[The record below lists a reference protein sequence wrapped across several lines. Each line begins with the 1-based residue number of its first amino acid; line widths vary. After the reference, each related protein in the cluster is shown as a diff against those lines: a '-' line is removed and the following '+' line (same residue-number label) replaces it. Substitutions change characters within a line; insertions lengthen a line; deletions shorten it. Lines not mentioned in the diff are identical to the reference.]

1 MYLLDS
7 NIVSGAM
14 AVDKAIVAQ
23 LTRAEAGGL
32 AISCVTLAEILYGLL
47 KLEARADSSSSH
59 VHRKQELFRQL
70 MDHIDVLPW
79 DSEAAL
85 AYAAERVACEA
96 EGQTL
101 DRADL
106 MILAHASSTGR
117 TLVTRDLALRRRDR
131 KAPHRTRVIGW

>member
-23 LTRAEAGGL
+23 LTRVETGGL

-47 KLEARADSSSSH
+47 KLETRAGGANSH

-79 DSEAAL
+79 IQKPPWLMRQSAW
-85 AYAAERVACEA
+85 
-96 EGQTL
+96 
-101 DRADL
+101 RAK
-106 MILAHASSTGR
+106 
-117 TLVTRDLALRRRDR
+117 RRA
-131 KAPHRTRVIGW
+131 KHWIEPI

>member
-23 LTRAEAGGL
+23 LTRVETGGL
-32 AISCVTLAEILYGLL
+32 RDFVRDAGRDPLGLL
-47 KLEARADSSSSH
+47 KLETRAGGANSH
-59 VHRKQELFRQL
+59 VHRERELFRQL

-106 MILAHASSTGR
+106 MILAHASSTAR
-117 TLVTRDLALRRRDR
+117 TLVTRDLALQRRDR
-131 KAPHRTRVIGW
+131 KSPHKTRVIGW